1 MNHIPARIQQVS
13 SRIQQVSPRIQQ
25 VSGNFEIATSC
36 SGNLSLFFLFL
47 LISFNAIGQ
56 QKNFL
61 DTPYLET
68 SAQVDTLVVP
78 DRIYL
83 QIVLQESDTKGRT
96 SVEELEERMAKAL
109 ERLGVDLKKQ
119 LAVSDISSDFMKY
132 FLRGKEVLKDKSYEL
147 LLYTAKDV
155 GQVVGELEK
164 LGIANVSLARTEYSD
179 EEGLELALK
188 KLAVEK
194 ARTKAKLMIETLGQQ
209 LGRVLHI
216 SDGGFFVRKQAQPE
230 YAMRTMAMAEAD
242 MSFEGIDSDFQRIR
256 MEAQVQVKFAIE

>member
-1 MNHIPARIQQVS
+1 MKI
-13 SRIQQVSPRIQQ
+13 
-25 VSGNFEIATSC
+25 G
-36 SGNLSLFFLFL
+36 SLVLVKFSFLLLFL
-47 LISFNAIGQ
+47 LNTLNIQAQ

-61 DTPYLET
+61 DRSYLET
-68 SAQVDTLVVP
+68 SAKVDTLVVP

-83 QIVLQESDTKGRT
+83 QIVLQESDTKGRI

-109 ERLGVDLKKQ
+109 ERLGIDLKKQ

-164 LGIANVSLARTEYSD
+164 LGIANVSLSRTEYSD
-179 EEGLELALK
+179 EDGLELALK

-194 ARTKAKLMIETLGQQ
+194 ARTKAKLMVETLGQE
-209 LGRVLHI
+209 LGKAIHI
-216 SDGGFFVRKQAQPE
+216 SDGGFFVRSQAQPE
-230 YAMRTMAMAEAD
+230 YAIRTMASADAE
-242 MSFEGIDSDFQRIR
+242 MSFGGIDSDFQRIR
-256 MEAQVQVKFAIE
+256 MEAQVQVKFAILD